1 MMNGERKVAVVTG
14 AAKGIGQELA
24 VRLAGRGDA
33 LALLDVDNCGET
45 LARIEE
51 AGGEAIY
58 ARCDVGSESDWAA
71 ARDAVIER
79 FGRADILVNNAGIY
93 PFAPLDQLDPDL
105 FRKVIRINLEGAF
118 LGARTF
124 TPLMREKG
132 WGRIVNISSNSIGTN
147 LAGLSHYMA
156 SKTGVIGLTRGL
168 ANDLAEAGITVNA
181 IAPAITQTPGTSI
194 MPDDITG
201 AVWQQ
206 QAIRR
211 FAVPGDIVGPI
222 LFLTSDDAAFV
233 TGQTVVVDG
242 GMMKL

>member
-1 MMNGERKVAVVTG
+1 VTG

-24 VRLAGRGDA
+24 VRLAERGDI
-33 LALLDVDNCGET
+33 LALLDVDNCDET
-45 LARIEE
+45 LARIDQV
-51 AGGEAIY
+51 GGEAMHT
-58 ARCDVGSESDWAA
+58 RCDVGSEPDWAA
-71 ARDAVIER
+71 ARDEVAGR

-93 PFAPLDQLDPDL
+93 PFAPLDQLEPDM
-105 FRKVIRINLEGAF
+105 FRSVIRINLEGPF
-118 LGARTF
+118 LGVRTF
-124 TPLMREKG
+124 APLMREKG

-156 SKTGVIGLTRGL
+156 SKLGVIGLTRGL

-181 IAPAITQTPGTSI
+181 VAPAITQTPGTSI

-201 AVWQQ
+201 AVWRQ

-222 LFLTSDDAAFV
+222 LFLTSDDAAFM
-233 TGQTVVVDG
+233 TGQTIVVDG